1 MKLKKLEKCDISSKT
16 ERRTQHEKVVEEDQR
31 KSVHDEFFVMAFM
44 VYAANTRCAWTG
56 HQPKML
62 DEIRKFKRS

>member
-1 MKLKKLEKCDISSKT
+1 MKLKNSKNVIYRQKPKGERSMKKLWKKIK
-16 ERRTQHEKVVEEDQR
+16 

-56 HQPKML
+56 HQPKMP